1 MNSARLQ
8 NLTSYLKAA
17 LTRLF
22 TTKVSNEFYYRHE
35 QLRYEQALEN
45 SKIGYINSF
54 DKAA

>member
-1 MNSARLQ
+1 MK
-8 NLTSYLKAA
+8 NLISYLEAA
-17 LTRLF
+17 LARVF
-22 TTKVSNEFYYRHE
+22 TSKVSNEFYYRHE